1 MEKSYG
7 IEAARAKLGEIAD
20 YTRTT
25 GQTIGLTRHGRT
37 LAVIGPAHAVQ
48 PAGTVK
54 VSLYVGDRDPEA
66 HILPAVPRVGDTFR
80 MPDENFYLVT
90 GVQWNVEADGENEVD
105 VLLDPVDDYTE
116 WIDANKPTPDEK

>member
-7 IEAARAKLGEIAD
+7 IEAARPKLGEIAD
-20 YTRTT
+20 YARTT

-54 VSLYVGDRDPEA
+54 VSLYVGDRDPES
-66 HILPAVPRVGDTFR
+66 HVLPAVPRVGDTFR

-90 GVQWNVEADGENEVD
+90 AVQWNVEADGGNEVD
-105 VLLDPVDDYTE
+105 VLLDPVDEYSE
-116 WIDANKPTPDEK
+116 WIDANKPTPNEK